1 MNYNHEII
9 AFHENRPIRLFIN
22 KIDSIEPHWHQSLEI
37 SIVIEGNIVLQAS
50 ESVYEFK
57 KGDTFLVNSN
67 EIHSLKGKGAL
78 LATLQIRLDQLDH
91 LPKNK
96 NSVYFEHDF
105 SSHKGR
111 LIRRTILQ
119 VKNPAMSFWN
129 YP

>member
-57 KGDTFLVNSN
+57 KGDAFLVNSN

-78 LATLQIRLDQLDH
+78 LATLQVRLDQLNH

-96 NSVYFEHDF
+96 NSVYFEHDSPPIKENLSEI
-105 SSHKGR
+105 SSLR
-111 LIRRTILQ
+111 
-119 VKNPAMSFWN
+119 F
-129 YP
+129 